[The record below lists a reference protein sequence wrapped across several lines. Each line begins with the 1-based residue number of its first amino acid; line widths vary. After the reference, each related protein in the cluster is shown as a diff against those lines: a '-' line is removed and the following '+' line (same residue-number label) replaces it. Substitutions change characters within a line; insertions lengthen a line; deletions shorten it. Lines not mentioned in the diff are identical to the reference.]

1 MVSHVV
7 GTEFICIVLQKVS
20 VKRKEKMVAVAA
32 TTNEMKLLLL
42 RNNYFLALKIK
53 QQARKY
59 DTDLFFK
66 NNLVIKMSLR
76 KTETVSEMGNFLFP
90 F

>member
-1 MVSHVV
+1 
-7 GTEFICIVLQKVS
+7 
-20 VKRKEKMVAVAA
+20 MVAVAA

-59 DTDLFFK
+59 DIELFF
-66 NNLVIKMSLR
+66 
-76 KTETVSEMGNFLFP
+76 
-90 F
+90 